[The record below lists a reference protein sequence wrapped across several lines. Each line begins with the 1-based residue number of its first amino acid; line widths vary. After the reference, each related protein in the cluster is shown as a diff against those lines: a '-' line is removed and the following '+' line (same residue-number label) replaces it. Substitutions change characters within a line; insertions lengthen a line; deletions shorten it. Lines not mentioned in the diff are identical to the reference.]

1 MAASISP
8 HEFRASSSS
17 SSSSSFG
24 EFEGEEDVED
34 VVEEVVE
41 DMSETELCLLLDE
54 QAGGALLACRSVIRM
69 DRASTSSPAAT
80 SLLEHG
86 FLVVDGA
93 VSSLIAKAALDD
105 VLEIDD
111 TLTAPTLASDDSQET
126 PYRTDVHAWL
136 HREKPPLTDRPAL
149 ARAYEALHR
158 LGDDIARD
166 AGARLRGGREVQL
179 AVYRTSGRYA
189 RHRDALPLGAD
200 DDDDDD
206 SNSNNN
212 ENDGNLTT
220 QRRRLT
226 IVLYLSSASPDGK
239 DGGAL
244 RLYRPSPA
252 NGYED
257 VIPSAG
263 CAVVFLSGA
272 IDHEVLS
279 LEDTGYVR
287 AALTLWMH

>member
-1 MAASISP
+1 MCACAC
-8 HEFRASSSS
+8 
-17 SSSSSFG
+17 
-24 EFEGEEDVED
+24 VC
-34 VVEEVVE
+34 VVQRCCFVR
-41 DMSETELCLLLDE
+41 TGT
-54 QAGGALLACRSVIRM
+54 ARTTR
-69 DRASTSSPAAT
+69 
-80 SLLEHG
+80 
-86 FLVVDGA
+86 
-93 VSSLIAKAALDD
+93 DD
-105 VLEIDD
+105 
-111 TLTAPTLASDDSQET
+111 
-126 PYRTDVHAWL
+126 H
-136 HREKPPLTDRPAL
+136 
-149 ARAYEALHR
+149 
-158 LGDDIARD
+158 
-166 AGARLRGGREVQL
+166 
-179 AVYRTSGRYA
+179 
-189 RHRDALPLGAD
+189 
-200 DDDDDD
+200 DDDDD